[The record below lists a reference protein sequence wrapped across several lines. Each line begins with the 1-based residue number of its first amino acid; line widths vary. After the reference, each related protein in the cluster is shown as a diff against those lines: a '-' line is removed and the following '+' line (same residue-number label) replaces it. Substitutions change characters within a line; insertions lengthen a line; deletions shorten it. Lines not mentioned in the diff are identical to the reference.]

1 MHVQWAFPGGYALS
15 KKIRNMSVKK
25 IHLCQQFASS
35 IDEREKSNNCI
46 KWLLQFDLL
55 ERGKKK
61 PNLVL

>member
-1 MHVQWAFPGGYALS
+1 
-15 KKIRNMSVKK
+15 MSVKK

-61 PNLVL
+61 PKYSRCSIVKDFDDAMPFLRL